1 MKWAH
6 PEFLAHHGL
15 GDNFNLLV
23 GNTSMTVFSALNCD
37 TYKRATLEFLSTFHD
52 DLALLGR
59 NTTLSFRLNNVV
71 HVLTF
76 EEFCNCFGF
85 STEGELDI
93 TEEAVQE
100 ARHAWQ
106 QISVPTRYDKKS
118 PIIFVPWF
126 YELLQSHKLYAVL
139 KQNYCYICIS

>member
-59 NTTLSFRLNNVV
+59 QTTVTIWLNNEP

-76 EEFCNCFGF
+76 DEFCGVFGF
-85 STEGELDI
+85 STNGELDT
-93 TEEAVQE
+93 TEEVVQE
-100 ARHAWQ
+100 VQHAWQ
-106 QISVPTRYDKKS
+106 QISIHKNTNYMRKKTAT
-118 PIIFVPWF
+118 I
-126 YELLQSHKLYAVL
+126 
-139 KQNYCYICIS
+139 